1 MKRKVFIMSL
11 GILAFGPAMADD
23 DLTGADELLCA
34 PGYVTVCS
42 AEGDCESGPPER
54 WDFPEFIEVDLDDET
69 LSTTDSFS
77 EDRST
82 VVEHLSRMAGL
93 IFLQGVQ
100 GENAFS
106 IVITEI
112 TGDISIAIA
121 TEGQTATSFGGC
133 TPA

>member
-1 MKRKVFIMSL
+1 MKRKIFVMSL
-11 GILAFGPAMADD
+11 GILVFGPAIADD
-23 DLTGADELLCA
+23 DLTGANELLCA

-42 AEGDCESGPPER
+42 ADGNCESGPPEN

-69 LSTTDSFS
+69 LSTTDSYS

-82 VVEHLSRMAGL
+82 VVEHLTRLRGL

-100 GENAFS
+100 GENAFT

-112 TGDISIAIA
+112 TGDVSFAIA
-121 TEGQTATSFGGC
+121 TEGQTATAFGGC
-133 TPA
+133 TIA

>member
-1 MKRKVFIMSL
+1 MKRK
-11 GILAFGPAMADD
+11 ILAMGLSILVFGPAMADD

-34 PGYVTVCS
+34 PGYVTVCTIDG
-42 AEGDCESGPPER
+42 ECESGPPEK
-54 WDFPEFIEVDLDDET
+54 WDFPEFIEVDLDNET

-82 VVEHLSRMAGL
+82 VVDHLSRLAGL